1 MDAMSDLLRTIQL
14 SASTYICKGGQG
26 HWNMQIQYR
35 PQGIFHIVISGSC
48 YLREG
53 GHADAIALQP
63 GDVVAFPTGGVH
75 WLSDGPEGQKLEVVN
90 AVEVPGD
97 DGLMLLK
104 AGDVSAKSA
113 AVNAAKIGI
122 QVGEIH
128 HPIEQLGTNSETAH
142 APDSGETILL
152 SGTLSYD
159 SSIDH
164 PFLKSLPCFIHAS
177 TTGARHIDGLK
188 NLLELLIETCRNGYP
203 GSSLVTDR
211 LIEILFVQLLRAHTS
226 GKKQT
231 DGYLAAL
238 SDPHIGLALNLIHT
252 EKNEKW
258 TVETLSSAAAMSRST
273 FTQKFS
279 EMVGC
284 TPKAYL
290 TDTRLMKARTKLQK
304 TNQSMLSIAEEA
316 GYQSESAFGKAFKKH
331 FNKTPGELRRD

>member
-1 MDAMSDLLRTIQL
+1 MSDLLRTIQL

-35 PQGIFHIVISGSC
+35 PQGIFHIVVSGSC

-75 WLSDGPEGQKLEVVN
+75 WLSDSPEGQKLEIVN

-104 AGDVSAKSA
+104 VGDVSAKSV

-122 QVGEIH
+122 QVGGMH
-128 HPIEQLGTNSETAH
+128 HPVEQLGTDSEIAH
-142 APDSGETILL
+142 TSDSGETILL

-177 TTGARHIDGLK
+177 TAGAHHIDDLQ